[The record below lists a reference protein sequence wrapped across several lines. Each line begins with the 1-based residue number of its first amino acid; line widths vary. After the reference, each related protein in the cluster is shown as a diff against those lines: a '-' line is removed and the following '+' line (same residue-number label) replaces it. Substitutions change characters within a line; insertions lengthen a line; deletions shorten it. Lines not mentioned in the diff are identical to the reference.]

1 MDTVIKYAILQL
13 VSMIR
18 EIVISVI
25 QAVLFGQS
33 EVAGVIDSALTKLV
47 NGIEETAS
55 SVLIIAESR
64 C

>member
-1 MDTVIKYAILQL
+1 MIKYEILQL
-13 VSMIR
+13 MSLIN

-33 EVAGVIDSALTKLV
+33 EVAGVIDSASAKLV

-55 SVLIIAESR
+55 SVLITAESR